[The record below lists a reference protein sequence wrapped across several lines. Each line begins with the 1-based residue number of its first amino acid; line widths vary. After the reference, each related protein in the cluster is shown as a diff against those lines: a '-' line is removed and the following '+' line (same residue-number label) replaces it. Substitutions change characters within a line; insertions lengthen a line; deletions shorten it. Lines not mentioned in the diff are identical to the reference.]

1 MESNYFETLS
11 KVNVSAHVE
20 KKGHFSYLS
29 WPFAVQELGKI
40 DPEATWEVMRHNGLP
55 YIETPLGYFVE
66 VSVTCKGVTKGQI
79 HPVLD
84 NSNRPIAK
92 PTPFHINTSI
102 QRALVKAIA
111 LHGLGLYIYAGED
124 LPEGA
129 EKDTD
134 DDKRTENQNGTVDVV
149 EQIKNAKVTP
159 TGGAE
164 KDLSQEQIQRVDK
177 VISACQD
184 WLTKGS
190 VPDAVQT
197 HLHADMDPHEY
208 AYFWPKFSSKERSAM
223 KAEAEKDRKAAKA
236 KELESMAGGQA

>member
-1 MESNYFETLS
+1 VESNYFEALS

-20 KKGHFSYLS
+20 KKGQFSYLS

-40 DPEATWEVMRHNGLP
+40 DPTATWEVMRHNGLP

-84 NSNRPIAK
+84 ARNQPISK

-129 EKDTD
+129 DKDVGD
-134 DDKRTENQNGTVDVV
+134 ERTEDKGGSDDIVKKIQ
-149 EQIKNAKVTP
+149 NAKVTP

-164 KDLSQEQIQRVDK
+164 KDLTKEQMQRVDK
-177 VISACQD
+177 VVSACQD

-197 HLHADMDPHEY
+197 HLNADMDPHEY

-223 KAEAEKDRKAAKA
+223 KAEAERDRKAAKA
-236 KELESMAGGQA
+236 KELKSMEGEQA